1 MPETRRSPVLIGR
14 ASQLA
19 DLRELVFDQ
28 RIRLLTVTGGAGVGK
43 SRLAV
48 TALREAETRLVSVD
62 LAAASD
68 REQAWRTIVD
78 ALDGP
83 AEPRTTPPGPDAVV
97 ARIGAEPLI
106 LLADNCDL
114 VARDLAAGLSSVLA
128 RCPELAVVATSRHAL
143 DLYREVLYVVP
154 PLSTAS
160 DGSELSPAAQLLSNC
175 IETRFR
181 DAATTADRSLLE
193 QIAAEL
199 DGVPVG
205 LELAATSV
213 GRLGAERTL
222 ERIRSGQQLPPSP
235 FIDIPVRHRSIRA
248 CVEWGLGDLD
258 EMGTFVLLHVG
269 ASSVLTDLEEVLL
282 LSGERGDP
290 IAGKL
295 AELVDRSLLDHSVAE
310 NGHYTYAISGFT
322 RSFCRQLLYAD
333 RVLAERVRLRRAEG
347 LRLLAREITRLCAE
361 PDGRAEALRLV
372 DRWLPDLFATVRYL
386 IDHEAYR
393 DAIEL
398 LSELEDVWI
407 ERALLADAETIV
419 ATLLAAVDSGAH
431 GPAVVAAG
439 RELLGRWALRS
450 GRFQDARRLLAP
462 VVSTRNTETRR
473 TDPALVHRAG
483 RALAQVHHE
492 SGKPQR
498 ARALLAR
505 FPSAAAPPVEQP
517 VAALMEAVIE
527 LGEGPLE
534 DDETW
539 SALRDH
545 AAALPRRRDRLTV
558 LNALGRTLLR
568 ARAPHRAL
576 EVFHLVLR
584 TPGPTM
590 SLLEMVTALEG
601 CARAYDAAGAEYSE
615 QIHRLSAAAHWIRAT
630 CSLSQHAEH
639 STDPAVSTIGAVLDI
654 DEAIAYALSIPLLSR
669 ADLASPLLSRLTKRQ
684 LETALLVAEGMTNR
698 MIANRLGIAEWTVVN
713 HLRQVMTKLDCPSR
727 LHVALVIERETQ
739 QPA

>member
-1 MPETRRSPVLIGR
+1 M
-14 ASQLA
+14 
-19 DLRELVFDQ
+19 
-28 RIRLLTVTGGAGVGK
+28 TGGAGVGK
-43 SRLAV
+43 SRLAT
-48 TALREAETRLVSVD
+48 TALQDAESRVVSVD
-62 LAAASD
+62 LAEVSGG
-68 REQAWRTIVD
+68 EQAWRTILD
-78 ALDGP
+78 ALGGT
-83 AEPRTTPPGPDAVV
+83 AEPHTTPLGPDTV
-97 ARIGAEPLI
+97 ATRIGPEPLI
-106 LLADNCDL
+106 MLADNCDL
-114 VARDLAAGLSSVLA
+114 VTRDLAAGLSSVLA
-128 RCPELAVVATSRHAL
+128 RCPGLTVVATSRHAL
-143 DLYREVLYVVP
+143 DLYQEVLYLVP
-154 PLSTAS
+154 PLSVVS
-160 DGSELSPAAQLLSNC
+160 DGSALSPAAQLLSNC

-181 DAATTADRSLLE
+181 DAATAADRSQLE

-199 DGVPVG
+199 NGVPVG
-205 LELAATSV
+205 LELAATSL
-213 GRLGAERTL
+213 GRLGVERTL
-222 ERIRSGQQLPPSP
+222 ERIRSGQPLPPSP
-235 FIDIPVRHRSIRA
+235 FVDIPVRHRSIRA
-248 CVEWGLGDLD
+248 CVTWGLSDLD
-258 EMGTFVLLHVG
+258 EMSLFVLLHVA
-269 ASSVLTDLEEVLL
+269 ASEVLTDLEEVLL

-333 RVLAERVRLRRAEG
+333 RVLAERIRFRRAEG
-347 LRLLAREITRLCAE
+347 LRLLAREITRLLAE
-361 PDGRAEALRLV
+361 PDGRAEGLRLV

-386 IDHEAYR
+386 IDHDAYR

-407 ERALLADAETIV
+407 QRALLADAEAIV

-431 GPAVVAAG
+431 PPAVMAAG

-450 GRFQDARRLLAP
+450 GRFQDAKRLLAP
-462 VVSTRNTETRR
+462 VASVRNTETRR
-473 TDPALVHRAG
+473 TDPVLVHRAG
-483 RALAQVHHE
+483 RALAQAHHE
-492 SGKPQR
+492 TGKPQR

-505 FPSAAAPPVEQP
+505 FPAATAPPAEQP
-517 VAALMEAVIE
+517 VAALMAAVIE
-527 LGEGPLE
+527 LGDGPFE

-584 TPGPTM
+584 TTEPTM
-590 SLLEMVTALEG
+590 SPLEMVTALEG
-601 CARAYDAAGAEYSE
+601 CARAYDAAGGEYSE
-615 QIHRLSAAAHWIRAT
+615 QVHRLSAASHWIRAG
-630 CSLSQHAEH
+630 CSLPRPAEH
-639 STDPAVSTIGAVLDI
+639 SADPAVSTIGSVSDI
-654 DEAIAYALSIPLLSR
+654 DEAVAYALSIPVLSR
-669 ADLASPLLSRLTKRQ
+669 ADLASPLLSRLTRRQ

>member
-1 MPETRRSPVLIGR
+1 MPETRRSPVLVGR

-19 DLRELVFDQ
+19 DLRELVLDQ
-28 RIRLLTVTGGAGVGK
+28 NIRLLTVTGGAGVGK
-43 SRLAV
+43 SRLAA
-48 TALREAETRLVSVD
+48 TAVRNAESRFISVD
-62 LAAASD
+62 LAETSEG
-68 REQAWRTIVD
+68 EQAWGTILD
-78 ALDGP
+78 ALGRP
-83 AEPRTTPPGPDAVV
+83 AEPHATPPGPDAVA
-97 ARIGAEPLI
+97 ARIGVEPMI

-114 VARDLAAGLSSVLA
+114 VARDLAAGLSAVLV
-128 RCPELAVVATSRHAL
+128 RCPGLTVVATSRHAL
-143 DLYREVLYVVP
+143 DLYQEVLYLVP
-154 PLSTAS
+154 PLSIAS
-160 DGSELSPAAQLLSNC
+160 DGSEASPAAQLLWNC
-175 IETRFR
+175 VETRFR
-181 DAATTADRSLLE
+181 DAAIAADRSQLE

-205 LELAATSV
+205 LELAATAV

-222 ERIRSGQQLPPSP
+222 DRIRSGQQLPPSP
-235 FIDIPVRHRSIRA
+235 FVDVPSRHRSIRA
-248 CVEWGLGDLD
+248 CVEWALSDLD
-258 EMGTFVLLHVG
+258 EMGLFVLLHVA

-322 RSFCRQLLYAD
+322 RSFCRQLLFED
-333 RVLAERVRLRRAEG
+333 RVLAKRVRFRRAEG
-347 LRLLAREITRLCAE
+347 LRLLAREITRLLAE
-361 PDGRAEALRLV
+361 PDGRAEALRLI
-372 DRWLPDLFATVRYL
+372 DRWLPDIVATVRYL
-386 IDHEAYR
+386 IDHDAYR

-407 ERALLADAETIV
+407 ERGLLADAEAIV
-419 ATLLAAVDSGAH
+419 ATLMAAVDSGAH
-431 GPAVVAAG
+431 PPTLMAAG

-450 GRFQDARRLLAP
+450 GRFEDAKRLLAP
-462 VVSTRNTETRR
+462 VVSARNTDTRR
-473 TDPALVHRAG
+473 TDPGLVHRAG

-492 SGKPQR
+492 TGKPQR
-498 ARALLAR
+498 ARTLLAR
-505 FPSAAAPPVEQP
+505 FPSAAASPAEQP
-517 VAALMEAVIE
+517 VAALMEAVIG
-527 LGEGPLE
+527 LGDVPLE

-558 LNALGRTLLR
+558 LNTLGRTLLR
-568 ARAPHRAL
+568 ARSPHRAL

-584 TPGPTM
+584 TPEPVM

-601 CARAYDAAGAEYSE
+601 CARAYDAAGVEYSE
-615 QIHRLSAAAHWIRAT
+615 QTHRLSAATHWIRAS
-630 CSLSQHAEH
+630 CSLSRIAGN
-639 STDPAVSTIGAVLDI
+639 SADPAVSTIGAVLDI

-669 ADLASPLLSRLTKRQ
+669 ADLGSPLLSRLTKRQ

-713 HLRQVMTKLDCPSR
+713 HLRQVMTRLDCPSR

>member
-1 MPETRRSPVLIGR
+1 MPETRRSPVLVGR

-19 DLRELVFDQ
+19 DLRELILDQ
-28 RIRLLTVTGGAGVGK
+28 SIRLLTVTGGAGAGK
-43 SRLAV
+43 SRLAA
-48 TALREAETRLVSVD
+48 TALRIAESRLISVD
-62 LAAASD
+62 LAETTD
-68 REQAWRTIVD
+68 GEQAWQTILD
-78 ALDGP
+78 ALGGP
-83 AEPRTTPPGPDAVV
+83 AEPHISLRGPDAVT
-97 ARIGAEPLI
+97 ARIGAEPMI

-114 VARDLAAGLSSVLA
+114 VARDLASGLPAVLA
-128 RCPELAVVATSRHAL
+128 RCPELTVVATSRHAL
-143 DLYREVLYVVP
+143 DLYQEVLYLVP
-154 PLSTAS
+154 PLSIAS
-160 DGSELSPAAQLLSNC
+160 DGSEASPAAQLLSNC
-175 IETRFR
+175 VETRFR
-181 DAATTADRSLLE
+181 DGAIAADRSQLE

-205 LELAATSV
+205 LELAATAV

-235 FIDIPVRHRSIRA
+235 FVDIPARHRSIRA
-248 CVEWGLGDLD
+248 CVEWGLNDLD
-258 EMGTFVLLHVG
+258 EMGLFVLLHVA

-295 AELVDRSLLDHSVAE
+295 AELVDRSLLGHSVAE

-333 RVLAERVRLRRAEG
+333 RALAERVRFRRAEG
-347 LRLLAREITRLCAE
+347 LRLLAREITRLLAE

-372 DRWLPDLFATVRYL
+372 GRWLPDIVATVRYL
-386 IDHEAYR
+386 IDHDAYR

-407 ERALLADAETIV
+407 ERGLLADAEAIV

-431 GPAVVAAG
+431 PPTLMAAG

-450 GRFQDARRLLAP
+450 GRFQDAKRLLAP
-462 VVSTRNTETRR
+462 VVSARNTDTRR

-492 SGKPQR
+492 TGRPQR

-505 FPSAAAPPVEQP
+505 FPSAAAPPAEQP
-517 VAALMEAVIE
+517 VAALVEAVIG
-527 LGEGPLE
+527 LGDGPL
-534 DDETW
+534 DDETS

-558 LNALGRTLLR
+558 LNTLGRTLLR

-584 TPGPTM
+584 TPEPVM
-590 SLLEMVTALEG
+590 SPLEMVAALEG
-601 CARAYDAAGAEYSE
+601 CARAYDAAGDGYSE
-615 QIHRLSAAAHWIRAT
+615 QTHRLSAAAHWIRAT
-630 CSLSQHAEH
+630 CSPSRLAGH
-639 STDPAVSTIGAVLDI
+639 SADPAVSTIGAVLDI

-669 ADLASPLLSRLTKRQ
+669 ADLGSPLLSRLTKRQ